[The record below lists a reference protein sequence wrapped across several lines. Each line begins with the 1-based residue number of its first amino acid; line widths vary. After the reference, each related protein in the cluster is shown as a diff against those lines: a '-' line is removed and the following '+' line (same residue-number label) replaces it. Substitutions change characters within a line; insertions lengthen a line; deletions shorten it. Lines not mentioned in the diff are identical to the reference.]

1 MRGSVVWNLIPN
13 TANDSCV
20 MSGGCG
26 GEAKNP
32 TKTFYIIHLH
42 KRFLTMSC

>member
-1 MRGSVVWNLIPN
+1 MLSPFFPVGSVVWNLIPN

-32 TKTFYIIHLH
+32 TKTFHIYI
-42 KRFLTMSC
+42 RDF